1 MAPATRLITLKR
13 EEEATIGQEN
23 SAKSGQERL
32 QSGLDEIEQQLKAE
46 SQAYLT
52 SALTDL
58 SALQGEIAELKARIP
73 ALESKVER
81 TSVRSPVDG
90 VANRLSYVTKD
101 AYVNTGDVLLEIVPT
116 GSNIIVEARIDP
128 KDIAEIVEGQDVQ
141 ISLTAYDPSKYGRM
155 VGTISK
161 SVSADATTDQKT
173 GEQYY
178 NVDVFLSGEL
188 YEADGSRVVVIP
200 GMVASIDILSG
211 KRSVLDY
218 FCNQFQRQRTTPS
231 EISNLF
237 NLACLLPVYDIGDLR
252 CFYPQKLII

>member
-1 MAPATRLITLKR
+1 MKAKLR
-13 EEEATIGQEN
+13 EHLLDASRWCG
-23 SAKSGQERL
+23 KS
-32 QSGLDEIEQQLKAE
+32 
-46 SQAYLT
+46 
-52 SALTDL
+52 
-58 SALQGEIAELKARIP
+58 
-73 ALESKVER
+73 
-81 TSVRSPVDG
+81 
-90 VANRLSYVTKD
+90 LSYVTKD

-116 GSNIIVEARIDP
+116 GSNIIEVRIDP

-155 VGTISK
+155 DGTIK

-218 FCNQFQRQRTTPS
+218 FWQP
-231 EISNLF
+231 ISKTKN
-237 NLACLLPVYDIGDLR
+237 NALR
-252 CFYPQKLII
+252 D